1 MSKNKFSW
9 VETHKQITEFLKQKE
24 YSQTELIDLLKS
36 VGITP
41 FNDKELDGKHDI
53 ELSEID
59 PFTFFCYIY
68 KYGAE
73 RRLKYLQEIA
83 KKIGA
88 SIPSDEKGIPSAQ
101 AQKVWLFPYKYER
114 VNNEVSRLWTFF
126 NKALDNTIENIDF
139 ENVLKIRSVGKTKLS
154 EALFYINP
162 IKYLPINGP
171 TKPYINEVL
180 KIDSNF
186 NTYSEYISLLEK
198 IKAKTDVP
206 FYKLSFKAWEWNEG
220 KKKDMN
226 NSNMYSDQ
234 LINFLEQA
242 KTDNLKTKHFN
253 KHYKGTKVKVSF
265 GQGVSARIPWISFL
279 KEPFTTSE
287 GIYPVY
293 LYYKNENKLV
303 LAYGISETKKP
314 QIDWEI
320 SNPITIKDYFV
331 ETSLNRP
338 DRYGDSFLFKIY
350 DTKTLPPNEILDS
363 DLNQIIEQ
371 YQSINME
378 NDKLVISQTDFN
390 ISNFRQ
396 DCRTANLKYSNQL
409 VTRYISSL
417 ATKPFVL
424 LSGLSGSGK
433 TKLAQSFA
441 QWICEDST
449 QYCIVP
455 VGADWTNREPL
466 LGYVNALNP
475 EEYILPEN
483 GALQLVIEANKDENQ
498 NKPYFLILDEMNLS
512 HVERYFSDFLSVMES
527 KDKFKLHSD
536 RDNEKSNVPFELSW
550 PKNLFVVGTVN
561 IDETTYM
568 FSPKVLDRANAI
580 EFRVT
585 EKEISNFL
593 KSPNQIDLTQLESK
607 GANMAA
613 DFIKAARNNEFK
625 EINTDDLNDTL
636 VNFFG
641 QLQKTGAE
649 FGYRTGME
657 IHRLYQQLTVINED
671 ISENE
676 KIDIAVMQKL
686 LPKLHGSRRK
696 LCPILETLGN
706 ICVNDINVKKAIFEN
721 EDFKLYKEVGGKSVL
736 TDGVLYPLSL
746 EKITRMYKGAIDN
759 GFASYA
765 EA

>member
-1 MSKNKFSW
+1 MGLINDFENYLIKKDKSDKTVSNYIGAFSFINRIANEINIPNIDKWNSSDTEKFIKKIKENDSFVIQNTKGNNMYSASLNNFKKFMQETNKYPIPPIKPFDNFKWRWAVTTPSEGINSPEVLIGVLEILNRHNGRKHATQSFQDELEALQNRIGTRIDLAKVDRGLNKNIIENSGQYWKALGLLNNSTGGIINLSDIGISLANGTSNLDNFISYTYSNFKLPNEHIESDQTIQEW
-9 VETHKQITEFLKQKE
+9 QNNNIEIYPIKLIFKVLFELRDMYNSPTFWYITPEELKDVIIPLSIYSDLQIDKYVIELLNYRKDKSSYNQWPNCAPGDNDFRMIKE
-24 YSQTELIDLLKS
+24 YLLFLTNFEYLDCIELKDKTKRYYLNSKSFKLLEQKNDISLLKENIEQ
-36 VGITP
+36 VKFDIKQ
-41 FNDKELDGKHDI
+41 FKND
-53 ELSEID
+53 
-59 PFTFFCYIY
+59 TTN
-68 KYGAE
+68 A
-73 RRLKYLQEIA
+73 RLKY
-83 KKIGA
+83 
-88 SIPSDEKGIPSAQ
+88 
-101 AQKVWLFPYKYER
+101 
-114 VNNEVSRLWTFF
+114 N
-126 NKALDNTIENIDF
+126 
-139 ENVLKIRSVGKTKLS
+139 
-154 EALFYINP
+154 
-162 IKYLPINGP
+162 
-171 TKPYINEVL
+171 
-180 KIDSNF
+180 
-186 NTYSEYISLLEK
+186 
-198 IKAKTDVP
+198 
-206 FYKLSFKAWEWNEG
+206 
-220 KKKDMN
+220 
-226 NSNMYSDQ
+226 
-234 LINFLEQA
+234 
-242 KTDNLKTKHFN
+242 
-253 KHYKGTKVKVSF
+253 
-265 GQGVSARIPWISFL
+265 
-279 KEPFTTSE
+279 
-287 GIYPVY
+287 
-293 LYYKNENKLV
+293 
-303 LAYGISETKKP
+303 
-314 QIDWEI
+314 
-320 SNPITIKDYFV
+320 
-331 ETSLNRP
+331 TSL
-338 DRYGDSFLFKIY
+338 I
-350 DTKTLPPNEILDS
+350 
-363 DLNQIIEQ
+363 
-371 YQSINME
+371 
-378 NDKLVISQTDFN
+378 
-390 ISNFRQ
+390 
-396 DCRTANLKYSNQL
+396 A
-409 VTRYISSL
+409 RYISSL

-441 QWICEDST
+441 QWICEDEK

-483 GALQLVIEANKDENQ
+483 GALQLIIEANKAENK

-512 HVERYFSDFLSVMES
+512 HVERYFADFLSVMES

-536 RDNEKSNVPFELSW
+536 KEQEKTGVPFELSW

-613 DFIKAARNNEFK
+613 GFIKTAKNNEFE
-625 EINTDDLNDTL
+625 EIETDDLNDTL
-636 VNFFG
+636 VNFFS

-671 ISENE
+671 IKENE

-706 ICVNDINVKKAIFEN
+706 ICVKDIDVKKDIFEN
-721 EDFKLYKEVGGKSVL
+721 ENFKLYKEVDGKLVL
-736 TDGVLYPLSL
+736 TENVLYPLSL